1 MISMTPINLLRGI
14 ATSTNSPH
22 VMMLIESWIQKHVLE
37 LNQDWVVDIDN
48 KAMMSD
54 KFEHDAMEDMRQ
66 RIAANAL
73 TYTEKVKEK
82 QWAEKPFETTRMKIW
97 VIK

>member
-1 MISMTPINLLRGI
+1 MIPMTPINLLRGI

-37 LNQDWVVDIDN
+37 LNQDWIVDIDN

-54 KFEHDAMEDMRQ
+54 RFEHDAMENLRQ
-66 RIAANAL
+66 RIAQHAL
-73 TYTEKVKEK
+73 TYVEKDSEK
-82 QWAEKPFETTRMKIW
+82 QWTEKPFKTTRMKIW